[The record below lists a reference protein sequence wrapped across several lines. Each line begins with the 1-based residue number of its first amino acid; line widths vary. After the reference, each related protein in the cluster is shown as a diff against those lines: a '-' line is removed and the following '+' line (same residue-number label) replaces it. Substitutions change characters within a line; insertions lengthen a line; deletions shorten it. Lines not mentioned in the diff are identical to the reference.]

1 MSLNIDRDKC
11 LRCGGCVGVCPVEA
25 LELTEN
31 GVIIDREKCI
41 ECGICDNI
49 CPVGAIEVIEE

>member
-1 MSLNIDRDKC
+1 M
-11 LRCGGCVGVCPVEA
+11 GVCPVEA

-41 ECGICDNI
+41 ECGNCEKI
-49 CPVGAIEVIEE
+49 CPVGSIEVSEE